1 MQLEGVRVSPH
12 LEPFHLCIGARQLTL
27 KAGNSR
33 LWDPQVSWDPHHGD
47 WRL

>member
-1 MQLEGVRVSPH
+1 MLVEGIGVNPH

-27 KAGNSR
+27 KASDPH
-33 LWDPQVSWDPHHGD
+33 LWDPQVSWDPHHSD

>member
-1 MQLEGVRVSPH
+1 MLLEGVSVSPH

-27 KAGNSR
+27 KAGNPC
-33 LWDPQVSWDPHHGD
+33 LWNSQVSWDSHHGD

>member
-1 MQLEGVRVSPH
+1 MLLERIRVNPH

-27 KAGNSR
+27 KAGNPR
-33 LWDPQVSWDPHHGD
+33 LWNPQVSWDPQHSN